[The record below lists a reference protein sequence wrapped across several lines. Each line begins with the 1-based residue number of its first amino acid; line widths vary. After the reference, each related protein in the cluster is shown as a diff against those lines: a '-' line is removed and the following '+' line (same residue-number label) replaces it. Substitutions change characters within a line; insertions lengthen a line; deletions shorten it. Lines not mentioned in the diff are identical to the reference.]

1 MSAHDPQ
8 TGLPFSYSI
17 TTLDTA
23 LPAPLPS
30 QENTAAAALPY
41 LTRAAL
47 PQLAANPYLSQ
58 LSASPYSPYLP
69 QLSASPYSLYLPP
82 QLSASPYS
90 PYLPYL
96 AGSNAAYAPYMANPY
111 ASYPYLANYNLASPY
126 ATPYY
131 RPYGTYG
138 APLSWPLQG
147 QQEAAAKEE

>member
-23 LPAPLPS
+23 PPAPLPS
-30 QENTAAAALPY
+30 QESSAAAAQPY

-47 PQLAANPYLSQ
+47 PQLAATPYPPYLSQ

-69 QLSASPYSLYLPP
+69 QLSASPYS
-82 QLSASPYS
+82 
-90 PYLPYL
+90 PYLPYPL
-96 AGSNAAYAPYMANPY
+96 AESNAAYAPYMANPY
-111 ASYPYLANYNLASPY
+111 ASYPYLANPYLASPY
-126 ATPYY
+126 AMPYY

-147 QQEAAAKEE
+147 QQEAAANEE

>member
-1 MSAHDPQ
+1 VSAHDPQ

-47 PQLAANPYLSQ
+47 PQLASTPYSPYLSQ

-69 QLSASPYSLYLPP
+69 QLSASS
-82 QLSASPYS
+82 YS

-111 ASYPYLANYNLASPY
+111 ASYTYLANPYLASPY

-131 RPYGTYG
+131 RPYGAYG

-147 QQEAAAKEE
+147 QQEAAKEE

>member
-1 MSAHDPQ
+1 VSAHDPQ

-30 QENTAAAALPY
+30 QENTAATALPY

-47 PQLAANPYLSQ
+47 PQLPATPYSPYLSQ
-58 LSASPYSPYLP
+58 LSATPYSPYL
-69 QLSASPYSLYLPP
+69 S

-111 ASYPYLANYNLASPY
+111 AGYPYLANPYLASPY

-131 RPYGTYG
+131 RPYGAYG

-147 QQEAAAKEE
+147 QQEAAAAKEE

>member
-1 MSAHDPQ
+1 VSAHDPQ

-47 PQLAANPYLSQ
+47 PQLPATPYSPYLSQ
-58 LSASPYSPYLP
+58 FSASPYSPYLP
-69 QLSASPYSLYLPP
+69 QLSASPN
-82 QLSASPYS
+82 S

-96 AGSNAAYAPYMANPY
+96 AGGNAAYAPYMANPY
-111 ASYPYLANYNLASPY
+111 ASYPYLANPYLASPY

-131 RPYGTYG
+131 RPYGAYA